1 MQLLKRKFTIKDYY
15 KMAESG
21 IFTENDRVELIRGEI
36 IEMSPIGRRH
46 AVCIILLETVLSE
59 KLRKR
64 ALISIQNP
72 IQLDDTSEPQP
83 DVVLLKNP
91 IDTYRKR
98 HPQPADIFLII
109 EVADTTVK
117 YDREVKIPLY
127 AEANI
132 PEVWLVDINNNCAE
146 MYRQPTPDGYQNMQK
161 FTGEQSLS
169 ILAFPDIMITV
180 NEII

>member
-1 MQLLKRKFTIKDYY
+1 MQLLTRKFTIKDYY

-21 IFTENDRVELIRGEI
+21 ILTESDRVELIRGEI
-36 IEMSPIGRRH
+36 VEMSPISPKH
-46 AVCIILLETVLSE
+46 AACVIRLNAILSE

-64 ALISIQNP
+64 ALRSIQNP

-98 HPQPADIFLII
+98 LPQPADIFLII
-109 EVADTTVK
+109 EVADTSVK

-132 PEVWLVDINNNCAE
+132 PEVWLVDVNNNCVE
-146 MYRQPTPDGYQNMQK
+146 MYRQPTANGYQNMQK
-161 FTGEQSLS
+161 FTGEESLS
-169 ILAFPDIMITV
+169 ILAFPDVIIKV

>member
-1 MQLLKRKFTIKDYY
+1 MQLLTRKFTIKDYY

-36 IEMSPIGRRH
+36 IEMSPIGIKH
-46 AVCIILLETVLSE
+46 SICILSLNTLLAE
-59 KLRKR
+59 KLKQR
-64 ALISIQNP
+64 ALINIQNP
-72 IQLDDTSEPQP
+72 IQLDDNSEPQP

-98 HPQPADIFLII
+98 HPQPADILLII

-132 PEVWLVDINNNCAE
+132 PEVWLVDINNNCVE
-146 MYRQPTPDGYQNMQK
+146 VYRQPTPDGYQNMQK
-161 FTGEQSLS
+161 FTAEQSLS
-169 ILAFPDIMITV
+169 ILAFPDIIITV